1 MLRPLAISYFG
12 AQLRGY
18 LNIKAICFVI
28 IATFD
33 VHRRRPFHRGPHYFL
48 RQAALCDQTAALD
61 RTRNRDVDERK
72 FSPASILI
80 TVVDRTKINRCRCC
94 DELTRPFRMAIIS
107 LYR

>member
-1 MLRPLAISYFG
+1 MNVEAVGYLADFG
-12 AQLRGY
+12 AQLYGY
-18 LNIKAICFVI
+18 LNIR
-28 IATFD
+28 ATATLD

-94 DELTRPFRMAIIS
+94 EELTRPFRMAIIC
-107 LYR
+107 LCR